1 MKSQL
6 AKRRGLAVLAL
17 LAGIMAG
24 CASTANNPK
33 DPFERFNRTMFSVNE
48 KLDTVV
54 KPVAQ
59 GYETIVPAPV
69 KTGVGN
75 FFGNIADVW
84 TAVNNILQGKITESA
99 SDVGRVLVNST
110 LGILGL
116 IDVASDFG
124 LEKHSEDFGQ
134 TLGKWGVGTGPYL
147 YWPLIG
153 PKNLRDTL
161 GFAVD
166 ATADPI
172 PRIHDVPA
180 RNSLSGVRLINTRA
194 SLLPAEK
201 LVEEA
206 AFDKYNYIRDAY
218 FQMRRNAV
226 YDGNP
231 PPLDE
236 DSGEED
242 EE

>member
-1 MKSQL
+1 VRSHL
-6 AKRRGLAVLAL
+6 TSRRAVVLAL
-17 LAGIMAG
+17 FAATMAG
-24 CASTANNPK
+24 CASTAKNPR
-33 DPFERFNRTMFSVNE
+33 DPFESFNRAMFSVNE
-48 KLDTVV
+48 KLDIMV

-59 GYETIVPAPV
+59 GYDAVVPGPV
-69 KTGVGN
+69 RTGVGN
-75 FFGNIADVW
+75 FFGNVADVW
-84 TAVNNILQGKITESA
+84 TAINNLLQGKITEGA
-99 SDVGRVLVNST
+99 TDVGRVLVNST
-110 LGILGL
+110 VGVAGL
-116 IDVASDFG
+116 FDVASDLG

-147 YWPLIG
+147 YWPFLG

-166 ATADPI
+166 ISVDPI
-172 PRIHDVPA
+172 RRLHDAPVRNTLMSA
-180 RNSLSGVRLINTRA
+180 RVVDARA

-201 LVEEA
+201 IIDEA
-206 AFDKYNYIRDAY
+206 AFDKYGYMRNAY
-218 FQMRRNAV
+218 FQIRRNDV